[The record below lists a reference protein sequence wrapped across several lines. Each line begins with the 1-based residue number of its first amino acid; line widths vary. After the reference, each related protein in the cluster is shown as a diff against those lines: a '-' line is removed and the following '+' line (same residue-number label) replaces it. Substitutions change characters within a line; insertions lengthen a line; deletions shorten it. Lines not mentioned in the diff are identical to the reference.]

1 MGWWSGDNPGDVI
14 GDGPADAI
22 ADIFE
27 RLRASGAE
35 RPKMGELL
43 AAIAAAL
50 SRNPAELIEDPRQLA
65 ASRIVAEFA
74 DGMTVE
80 ALPGASAPKPLTD
93 LLHAAFDE
101 IAVEYRDTELKRRP
115 RLSELLETVAFVL
128 APDLDKIVADGGK
141 QLTRIVAK
149 PRPDR
154 R

>member
-1 MGWWSGDNPGDVI
+1 MGWWGGDHPGDVI

-22 ADIFE
+22 ADVFE
-27 RLRASGAE
+27 RLRATGAE
-35 RPKMGELL
+35 PPKTSELL

-50 SRNPAELIEDPRQLA
+50 ARNPAELIQDPQHLA

-74 DGMTVE
+74 DGSSVE
-80 ALPGASAPKPLTD
+80 AVPGAPATKPLTD

-101 IAVEYRDTELKRRP
+101 IALEYRDTELKRLP
-115 RLSELLETVAFVL
+115 RLSEVLETIAFVL
-128 APDLDKIVADGGK
+128 APDLDKIIADGGK

-149 PRPDR
+149 LRPDR

>member
-22 ADIFE
+22 ADVFE
-27 RLRASGAE
+27 RLRASGAPP
-35 RPKMGELL
+35 PKISELL

-50 SRNPAELIEDPRQLA
+50 AHNPAELIDDPQVLA

-74 DGMTVE
+74 DGSTVK
-80 ALPGASAPKPLTD
+80 AAVDPTAPKPLTD

-115 RLSELLETVAFVL
+115 RHSELLETIAFVL
-128 APDLDKIVADGGK
+128 APDLDGFVADGGK
-141 QLTRIVAK
+141 QLTRIVAT
-149 PRPDR
+149 PRR
-154 R
+154 